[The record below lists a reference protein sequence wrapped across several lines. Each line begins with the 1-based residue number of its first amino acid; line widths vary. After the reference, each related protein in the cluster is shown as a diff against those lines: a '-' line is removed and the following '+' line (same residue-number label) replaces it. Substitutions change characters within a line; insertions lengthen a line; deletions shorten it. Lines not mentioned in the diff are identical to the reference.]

1 MRGTIRKRGK
11 NYYYTLDL
19 PKVDGKRRQIERF
32 GGLTYEDAENA
43 LRKAINELKDTGRY
57 KDVSSISVRDY
68 FEYWYENY
76 VMTNL
81 KYNTQQ
87 NYRMVID
94 KHILPYLDKYYL
106 REVDPSVLQNLVHE
120 EFRKGYA
127 QKTISILTSVL
138 KNAFRKAVNPDMI
151 LK

>member
-32 GGLTYEDAENA
+32 GGITYEDAENS

-87 NYRMVID
+87 NYRMVIN

-106 REVDPSVLQNLVHE
+106 RESRSVSSSE
-120 EFRKGYA
+120 PG
-127 QKTISILTSVL
+127 S
-138 KNAFRKAVNPDMI
+138 
-151 LK
+151 

>member
-43 LRKAINELKDTGRY
+43 LRKAINELRDTGRY
-57 KDVSSISVRDY
+57 KDVSNISVRDF

-120 EFRKGYA
+120 EFR
-127 QKTISILTSVL
+127 
-138 KNAFRKAVNPDMI
+138 
-151 LK
+151 